1 MEGAMCVRPLPVAV
15 AVLFAIT
22 ACDGGNEA
30 STAKT
35 PLAPTP
41 TAVSCGDAPQL
52 RQRAADERR
61 RSDEVKSDQEKI
73 TLGTRASYL
82 ASLAIV
88 ADLKC
93 RVTSSEADEAV
104 KPAFEAARKA
114 EAASSFY
121 ERAVRWGEADY
132 IATEVVAIL
141 IQQLT

>member
-1 MEGAMCVRPLPVAV
+1 MRVGSLSVAV
-15 AVLFAIT
+15 AVLFGIT

-30 STAKT
+30 RTANP

-41 TAVSCGDAPQL
+41 TAVSCGDAPKL

-61 RSDEVKSDQEKI
+61 RSDEVKSNQEKV
-73 TLGTRASYL
+73 TLGTRAGYL

-93 RVTSSEADEAV
+93 RVTSSEADETL

-114 EAASSFY
+114 EAAGSFY

-132 IATEVVAIL
+132 IATQVAATL